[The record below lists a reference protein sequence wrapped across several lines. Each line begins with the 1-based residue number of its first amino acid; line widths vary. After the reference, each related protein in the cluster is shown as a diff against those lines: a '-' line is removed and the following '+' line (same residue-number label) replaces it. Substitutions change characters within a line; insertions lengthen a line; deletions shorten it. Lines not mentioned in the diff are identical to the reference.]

1 VRDRIT
7 RLERDA
13 KRLAK
18 QREGRRRRRNRRSVP
33 VLSIVGYTNAG
44 KSTLLRALTKSDV
57 HVEDKMF
64 ATLDPVSRRLRFPR
78 EREVII
84 TDTVGFIRDLPADL
98 IAAFHATL
106 EELRDANLLLHVVD
120 AASPDIDRRLS
131 AVYSVLGDLGFSDK
145 PELLIFNQADRLP
158 EDEIMALASRYDA
171 IPISALKGTGLREL
185 LAKAEELLWENDD
198 RRPGEEDR
206 FIDLAAQGG

>member
-1 VRDRIT
+1 VC
-7 RLERDA
+7 
-13 KRLAK
+13 
-18 QREGRRRRRNRRSVP
+18 S
-33 VLSIVGYTNAG
+33 
-44 KSTLLRALTKSDV
+44 SD
-57 HVEDKMF
+57 
-64 ATLDPVSRRLRFPR
+64 L
-78 EREVII
+78 
-84 TDTVGFIRDLPADL
+84 
-98 IAAFHATL
+98 
-106 EELRDANLLLHVVD
+106 
-120 AASPDIDRRLS
+120 ASPDIDRRLS
-131 AVYSVLGDLGFSDK
+131 AVHSVLGDLGFSDK